1 MKLISC
7 HIDGFGAISDK
18 DYTFDGGLTGIKADN
33 GAGKSTLSAFLSAI
47 LFGLPKVRSNAKD
60 FNDREHYYPFAG
72 GSFGGSLVFRT
83 DAGDEYL
90 IRRDFDR
97 KSETQ
102 DALTVT
108 KNGEPFECRGREIGE
123 LLFGVDAEAFART
136 AFLSA
141 ETLDP
146 DPGKSLSDRLC
157 EAVANPEGT
166 VPAEKAIKALD
177 DAATNIKKKKGQ
189 TGLLDQAVRAAAD
202 AEDALRAAETE
213 AKTLPELQEQDE
225 KLKKE
230 LAAERSRNLWRSYDE
245 LLARGRAAEAELA
258 RANARFANGAPDDA
272 ALSDAEDRIALREKI
287 ARDAETGFTPS
298 TRQAELTARFA
309 AKRPDEAAL
318 AEMESKA
325 QSIREAQAVQI
336 PVAEPQN
343 PAPEKP
349 KSAGWLFPV
358 AAIGGLLFLAGLI
371 FLILSMTVPGAILL
385 GVGVFDLGA
394 AAFIMI
400 QGKVTALERSIAVV
414 DPGGAERAR
423 RAQLDADLA
432 ALLAPFGYSSRD
444 GALAAYA
451 DLKRDLAELAATEE
465 QKADAAGR
473 CAAAKE
479 RLTALDAEIAGF
491 FAKYGIETD
500 AGYRAAMNALRGA
513 IRDRE
518 DAARKIKEAK
528 DAAAKFAA
536 DQELSVRPAVAAEE
550 GDPAARIR
558 ELEREKTAL
567 AVRIAAVARAA
578 NSVPEL
584 EDALNKAEDRVEEL
598 KLRYARLVA
607 AHDLLTK
614 AQENLVRRYVEPVKT
629 SFVAYADA
637 LASFLGRT
645 VSLDP
650 QFNLSYEAN
659 GVSRDVRHLSAGER
673 SVAALCLRMA
683 LSDSLYEGR
692 EQPPLILDDPLVH
705 LDENNLEK
713 AKTLLRDLA
722 KKRQIVCLT
731 CHGSRAV

>member
-7 HIDGFGAISDK
+7 HVDGFGGIADK
-18 DYTFDGGLTGIKADN
+18 DYSFDPELTGILGEN
-33 GAGKSTLSAFLSAI
+33 GAGKSTLAAFLSAM
-47 LFGLPKVRSNAKD
+47 LYGMETANKRSVQ
-60 FNDREHYYPFAG
+60 FLDREHFRP
-72 GSFGGSLVFRT
+72 FGGGAFGGTLVFAC
-83 DAGDEYL
+83 DGGDVYRV
-90 IRRDFDR
+90 RRLFDE
-97 KSETQ
+97 KTGTQ
-102 DALTVT
+102 DEVTVE
-108 KNGEPFECRGREIGE
+108 KNGAPYDCRGREIGE
-123 LLFGVDAEAFART
+123 ILFGVDADAFSRT
-136 AFLSA
+136 VFLSA
-141 ETLDP
+141 DTLDP
-146 DPGKSLSDRLC
+146 DPGKSISDRLC
-157 EAVANPEGT
+157 EAVSNPEGA
-166 VPAEKAIKALD
+166 VSADKAIRALD

-202 AEDALRAAETE
+202 AEDALRAAQTE

-225 KLKKE
+225 RLKKE

-258 RANARFANGAPDDA
+258 RANARFANGAPDDE
-272 ALSDAEDRIALREKI
+272 ALSDAEDKIALREKI
-287 ARDAETGFTPS
+287 ARDAETGFIPS
-298 TRQAELTARFA
+298 ARQAELTARFA

-318 AEMESKA
+318 AEMEGKA
-325 QSIREAQAVQI
+325 QAIRDAQAVQV

-343 PAPEKP
+343 PSPEKP

-400 QGKVTALERSIAVV
+400 QGKVTALEKSIAVV

-432 ALLAPFGYSSRD
+432 ALLAPYGYSSRD

-500 AGYRAAMNALRGA
+500 AGNRAAMNALRGA

-584 EDALNKAEDRVEEL
+584 EDALNKAEDRVAEL

-607 AHDLLTK
+607 ARDLLTQ

-637 LASFLGRT
+637 LASFLGRS
-645 VSLDP
+645 VSLGSR
-650 QFNLSYEAN
+650 FELTYEAN

-683 LSDSLYEGR
+683 LADSLYAGK

-705 LDENNLEK
+705 LDENNL
-713 AKTLLRDLA
+713 ARALPLLRKVA
-722 KKRQIVCLT
+722 KRRQIVCLT
-731 CHGSRAV
+731 CHPSRAV